1 MKKLIFALIALAI
14 ALTACKKH
22 RTSDEP
28 EVKLPEPEYGEMIVA
43 GRTIPF
49 NNPICINTIN
59 ISDLY
64 DGFFHLTFQNINEKK
79 MEICLSSSHDGE
91 KMDLSKV
98 DPVSGTEEMPYL
110 VTYDEQVIASGTN
123 TASAKYCR
131 EGSYLIVKKFG
142 GWYYEVEL
150 SLLTE
155 GGVFYA
161 CKYKGA
167 LIPRIYNPYKP
178 MVYYDGAFYI
188 PSIFNY
194 EMSSGTI
201 NLIFKIDGGMEFSV
215 MYDEAYNDNDIDLSL
230 RASSTP
236 TYSINVSDG
245 INPSKTI
252 VCYAQNG
259 LKSYGHAG
267 SSLWSKVV
275 GGKVSANGCIL
286 TDEHILAFDFYSK
299 SASLL

>member
-1 MKKLIFALIALAI
+1 MRKLVFALFALAI

-49 NNPICINTIN
+49 TTPTCINTVN

-98 DPVSGTEEMPYL
+98 DPVAGTEEMPYL

-131 EGSYLIVKKFG
+131 EGSYLIVKNFE

-155 GGVFYA
+155 GGVFFA

-167 LIPRIYNPYKP
+167 LVPRIYNPNQP
-178 MVYYDGAFYI
+178 LVYYDGAFYI

-201 NLIFKIDGGMEFSV
+201 NLIFKIDGGMEFLV
-215 MYDEAYNDNDIDLSL
+215 MVEEAYNDNDIDLSSMDTPYTIQQKDGV
-230 RASSTP
+230 SSDYNTLAR
-236 TYSINVSDG
+236 YSPNSPGYVR
-245 INPSKTI
+245 
-252 VCYAQNG
+252 
-259 LKSYGHAG
+259 GHKGSTLWVKIAG
-267 SSLWSKVV
+267 S
-275 GGKVSANGCIL
+275 KVSANASLL
-286 TDEHILAFDFYSK
+286 TDDHVLAFDFYSK
-299 SASLL
+299 ESSVE